1 MTVRN
6 LCASCA
12 AQTISGLLATNLR
25 LAAVDGKVLLD
36 TECDGCGK
44 RKPTVVR
51 YEVRRRGPDGA
62 DR

>member
-1 MTVRN
+1 MTARN

-12 AQTISGLLATNLR
+12 AQTISGLLDTNMR
-25 LAAVDGKVLLD
+25 LVAVDGMVLLD

-51 YEVRRRGPDGA
+51 YEVRKREDA
-62 DR
+62 